1 MGTHQASLPSI
12 HWCANFEEK
21 CLVQDRRFLHCLPT
35 LKILYSIIALRKR
48 MVDSIEEIPE
58 WVKVE
63 NIEDFKRLH
72 LLNKKL
78 KKITIEE
85 RRIMQLRRL
94 KDISTPTAVEEGDVL
109 SNPINQ
115 RNCIGLSDQ
124 EIILMSTE
132 EINKLLKKTGID
144 KDRQKEL
151 KQERRRLTQGDFLSN
166 PINQRNGNGLSD
178 QEIMMMST
186 EEINKL
192 LKKMGVD
199 KDRQKELRQERR
211 RLTWLSRL
219 RRLWM
224 KFLFIFGLQQCIQPP
239 VHLQQ

>member
-1 MGTHQASLPSI
+1 MG
-12 HWCANFEEK
+12 NFEE

-58 WVKVE
+58 WVK
-63 NIEDFKRLH
+63 
-72 LLNKKL
+72 
-78 KKITIEE
+78 
-85 RRIMQLRRL
+85 
-94 KDISTPTAVEEGDVL
+94 GDVL

-115 RNCIGLSDQ
+115 RNC
-124 EIILMSTE
+124 
-132 EINKLLKKTGID
+132 
-144 KDRQKEL
+144 
-151 KQERRRLTQGDFLSN
+151 
-166 PINQRNGNGLSD
+166 NGLSD

-224 KFLFIFGLQQCIQPP
+224 KFLFIF
-239 VHLQQ
+239 